1 MGARP
6 LTMFDDELEE
16 RLMVS
21 LILKYIY
28 TNGSHNVSI

>member
-28 TNGSHNVSI
+28 TNDFS

>member
-21 LILKYIY
+21 LIFKYIY
-28 TNGSHNVSI
+28 TNGLS

>member
-6 LTMFDDELEE
+6 LTIFDDELEE
-16 RLMVS
+16 CLMVS

-28 TNGSHNVSI
+28 TNGLS